1 MLLHPTLETLAHL
14 RLDGMLK
21 ALQEQ
26 LQMPEIQTLSFE
38 ERLGLLLDREL
49 TTRENRRL
57 KTRLKQAKL
66 REPAAIEDLDY
77 RTHRGLD
84 KALMSRLA
92 TGQWIGEHL
101 NVILTG
107 PTGVGKTWI
116 ACALANKACR
126 DGFTV
131 RYLRL
136 PRLLQDLA
144 MARAEGRYTK
154 LLAELART
162 ELLVLDD
169 WGLAPLNDEQRR
181 DLLEILDDRFKR
193 RATLVTSQ
201 LPVTLWHDYL
211 GDPTLADAILDRLVH
226 CAYKINLTG
235 DSMRKHTTRLT
246 DDPALA

>member
-26 LQMPEIQTLSFE
+26 LEMPEIQTLSFE

-49 TTRENRRL
+49 STRENRRL

-107 PTGVGKTWI
+107 PT
-116 ACALANKACR
+116 
-126 DGFTV
+126 D
-131 RYLRL
+131 
-136 PRLLQDLA
+136 Q
-144 MARAEGRYTK
+144 
-154 LLAELART
+154 
-162 ELLVLDD
+162 
-169 WGLAPLNDEQRR
+169 
-181 DLLEILDDRFKR
+181 
-193 RATLVTSQ
+193 AT
-201 LPVTLWHDYL
+201 
-211 GDPTLADAILDRLVH
+211 
-226 CAYKINLTG
+226 
-235 DSMRKHTTRLT
+235 
-246 DDPALA
+246 

>member
-1 MLLHPTLETLAHL
+1 MSAYLERAEAAGLSWPLPAGL
-14 RLDGMLK
+14 NAGELERRLFKPLK
-21 ALQEQ
+21 EQ

-49 TTRENRRL
+49 STRENRRL
-57 KTRLKQAKL
+57 QTRLKQAKL

-101 NVILTG
+101 NVIITG

-116 ACALANKACR
+116 ACALAHKACR

-131 RYLRL
+131 RYQRL

-144 MARAEGRYTK
+144 IARA
-154 LLAELART
+154 
-162 ELLVLDD
+162 
-169 WGLAPLNDEQRR
+169 
-181 DLLEILDDRFKR
+181 
-193 RATLVTSQ
+193 
-201 LPVTLWHDYL
+201 
-211 GDPTLADAILDRLVH
+211 
-226 CAYKINLTG
+226 
-235 DSMRKHTTRLT
+235 
-246 DDPALA
+246 

>member
-1 MLLHPTLETLAHL
+1 MLLHPTLETLAQL

-26 LQMPEIQTLSFE
+26 LDMPQIQTLSFE

-77 RTHRGLD
+77 RTQRGLD

-116 ACALANKACR
+116 ACALANK
-126 DGFTV
+126 
-131 RYLRL
+131 
-136 PRLLQDLA
+136 
-144 MARAEGRYTK
+144 
-154 LLAELART
+154 LARRLWAMDHHGT
-162 ELLVLDD
+162 PFDPRHVSER
-169 WGLAPLNDEQRR
+169 P
-181 DLLEILDDRFKR
+181 
-193 RATLVTSQ
+193 RA
-201 LPVTLWHDYL
+201 
-211 GDPTLADAILDRLVH
+211 A
-226 CAYKINLTG
+226 
-235 DSMRKHTTRLT
+235 
-246 DDPALA
+246 

>member
-1 MLLHPTLETLAHL
+1 M
-14 RLDGMLK
+14 
-21 ALQEQ
+21 
-26 LQMPEIQTLSFE
+26 
-38 ERLGLLLDREL
+38 
-49 TTRENRRL
+49 RENRRL

-116 ACALANKACR
+116 ACALAHKACR

-154 LLAELART
+154 LLVELART

-169 WGLAPLNDEQRR
+169 WGLAR
-181 DLLEILDDRFKR
+181 
-193 RATLVTSQ
+193 
-201 LPVTLWHDYL
+201 
-211 GDPTLADAILDRLVH
+211 
-226 CAYKINLTG
+226 
-235 DSMRKHTTRLT
+235 M
-246 DDPALA
+246 ALS

>member
-1 MLLHPTLETLAHL
+1 MLLHPTLETLAQL

-26 LQMPEIQTLSFE
+26 VDMPQIQTLSFE

-154 LLAELART
+154 LLADLART
-162 ELLVLDD
+162 DLLVLDD

-193 RATLVTSQ
+193 CATLVTSQ

-235 DSMRKHTTRLT
+235 DSMRKHASGLT

>member
-1 MLLHPTLETLAHL
+1 MLRHPTLETLAQL

-26 LQMPEIQTLSFE
+26 LEMPEIQTLGFE

-49 TTRENRRL
+49 STRENRRL
-57 KTRLKQAKL
+57 QTRLKQAKL

-77 RTHRGLD
+77 RTRRGLD

-116 ACALANKACR
+116 ACALAHKACR

-181 DLLEILDDRFKR
+181 DLLEILDDRFKT

-201 LPVTLWHDYL
+201 LPVAHWHDDL

-235 DSMRKHTTRLT
+235 ESMRKHSTGLT